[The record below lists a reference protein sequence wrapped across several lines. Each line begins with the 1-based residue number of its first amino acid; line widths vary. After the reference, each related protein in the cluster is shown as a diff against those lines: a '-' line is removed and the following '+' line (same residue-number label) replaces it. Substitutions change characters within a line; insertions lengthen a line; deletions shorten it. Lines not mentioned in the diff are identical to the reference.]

1 MGERQP
7 PGQNRAW
14 IGGGCIGLHRNKGIL
29 FEFSPVIDSFLKS
42 LMFSKVSSIMAN
54 LWKRMNLK
62 MYPFSHEF
70 SVLGQ
75 FR

>member
-29 FEFSPVIDSFLKS
+29 FEFSPFMDGYLKNHP
-42 LMFSKVSSIMAN
+42 FGEVSSVMADT
-54 LWKRMNLK
+54 
-62 MYPFSHEF
+62 SETDD
-70 SVLGQ
+70 S
-75 FR
+75 